1 MGVKRFSI
9 DSMKLH
15 LQPAVGVAVALALTL
30 IAVRLLLLPVVERIG
45 MQRDAARQL
54 RRSIEEAQMVSL
66 ELAARRDAFRRATDR
81 MAEIESRIGKGQAL
95 ARVLDTLR
103 SQATRCHVMMSAT
116 QLAENQDQTL
126 APPIPLAAELR
137 LQEVP
142 VSVTLAGRY
151 RQLGEFLA
159 ALTDA
164 PFLSEVRSLTIKRK
178 ADRGSQL
185 EAQMELVVYL
195 AS

>member
-1 MGVKRFSI
+1 MRILPTTIRSLKVSV
-9 DSMKLH
+9 
-15 LQPAVGVAVALALTL
+15 QPVVGLAVALALSL
-30 IAVRLLLLPVVERIG
+30 IAVRWLLVPIVDRIG
-45 MQRDAARQL
+45 MQRAAMQEL
-54 RRSIEEAQMVSL
+54 RRSIEEARMVSL

-81 MAEIESRIGKGQAL
+81 VAEIEARIGKGQAL

-103 SQATRCHVMMSAT
+103 TEAGRCHVVMSAT
-116 QLAENQDQTL
+116 QLAEGQGQTL
-126 APPIPLAAELR
+126 APPIPLAPELR

-142 VSVTLAGRY
+142 VSVTLTGRY

-164 PFLSEVRSLTIKRK
+164 PFLSEVRSLSIKRK
-178 ADRGSQL
+178 ADRASQL
-185 EAQMELVVYL
+185 EAQMKLIVYL